1 MPLAQGG
8 NREVCFFCG
17 PLFLRGNRNRL
28 DGHMNDSPRCPWWEV
43 NGYRLRTSGKVESFH
58 SENGCHACHQIPSA
72 FPERLFFIIP
82 KSTVFVGWFVRPL
95 LDSSIGHGEPI
106 NARPTFQSPFE
117 SVGVALAVPS
127 FFDLG
132 SGTVATGQCKS
143 PLTPLRKCAKLNG
156 EVYAYSFCRG
166 ASNLPCP
173 LLHKL
178 KEMQLLSPEHTK
190 HKYENTIR
198 FLEKHWRIVQS

>member
-1 MPLAQGG
+1 VG
-8 NREVCFFCG
+8 
-17 PLFLRGNRNRL
+17 
-28 DGHMNDSPRCPWWEV
+28 EV

-82 KSTVFVGWFVRPL
+82 KPAVLVDIVRPL

-132 SGTVATGQCKS
+132 SGTVATGQCES
-143 PLTPLRKCAKLNG
+143 PLT
-156 EVYAYSFCRG
+156 F
-166 ASNLPCP
+166 
-173 LLHKL
+173 HF
-178 KEMQLLSPEHTK
+178 
-190 HKYENTIR
+190 TIAHVSSTAA
-198 FLEKHWRIVQS
+198 FKPPTMILVFPFSKVPAV